1 MKLIELSDKQ
11 RAQITRALD
20 EFDEARSNLNME
32 GQVTI
37 GIEENGELVAGI
49 DAEMTVFHIMY
60 VSTVFVSEEYRRK
73 GYGKMLMDEMEKRAK
88 AFGANMIRLDTFD
101 YQGKDFYDA
110 LGYEQVGQYRN
121 DEDDFE
127 EFFYI
132 KRIQ

>member
-73 GYGKMLMDEMEKRAK
+73 GYGKILMDEMEKRAK